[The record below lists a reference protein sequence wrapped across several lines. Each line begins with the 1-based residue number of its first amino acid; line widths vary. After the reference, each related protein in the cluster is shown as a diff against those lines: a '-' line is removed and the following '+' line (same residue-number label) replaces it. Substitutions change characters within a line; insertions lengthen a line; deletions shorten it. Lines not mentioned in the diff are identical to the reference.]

1 VFCVNQFEIV
11 LRKERGRDALFVA
24 TECTDAELTAPRF
37 VSISYSHACTCV
49 TSVYRCCAL
58 RIRCKSSSP
67 CAFAVDR
74 QQQRHLQAKGD
85 KFTTSSDVQPR

>member
-37 VSISYSHACTCV
+37 VSISYSHAYV
-49 TSVYRCCAL
+49 R
-58 RIRCKSSSP
+58 
-67 CAFAVDR
+67 
-74 QQQRHLQAKGD
+74 D
-85 KFTTSSDVQPR
+85 KRVQMLCLAHSL